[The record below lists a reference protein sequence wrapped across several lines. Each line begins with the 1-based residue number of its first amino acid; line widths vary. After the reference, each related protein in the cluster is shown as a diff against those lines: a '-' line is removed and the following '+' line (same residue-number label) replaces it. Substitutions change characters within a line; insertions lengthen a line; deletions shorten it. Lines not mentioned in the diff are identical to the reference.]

1 MPAVSYVLMTPPP
14 GMSSIV
20 FADTTSLA
28 VDSTGQLTV
37 PLKYLA
43 QAFAAGCYV
52 STFPPNQATQFG
64 NSGAT
69 GAPGTATFA
78 DEGNIYRQIT
88 PAGVTSGVT
97 GTDVVMMVYTL
108 PAGSF
113 DAAGRG
119 LTITSAGACAANA
132 NAKRV
137 KIIYNPTTAVVGA
150 TVSGG
155 TTIADTGSVT
165 STSGQGWNVQ
175 ASVFKYGAA
184 GSNTQE
190 IIHNAAQ
197 MGSVIGPLISPT
209 GVTAVESG
217 AIILAVTCNNTAV
230 GDLLPNWLEINGMN

>member
-1 MPAVSYVLMTPPP
+1 
-14 GMSSIV
+14 MSSII
-20 FADTTSLA
+20 FSDTTSIA
-28 VDSTGQLTV
+28 VDSTGQLTIPV
-37 PLKYLA
+37 KYQS
-43 QAFAAGCYV
+43 QAIAAGCTI
-52 STFPPNQATQFG
+52 STFPPSQQTQFG

-69 GAPGTATFA
+69 GAPTIASFA
-78 DEGNIYRQIT
+78 EEGNVYRQIT

-97 GTDVVMMVYTL
+97 GADVVMMVYSL

-113 DAAGRG
+113 DQANRG
-119 LTITSAGACAANA
+119 LTITASGACASNA

-137 KIIYNPTTAVVGA
+137 KLIYNPTTPTIGA

-197 MGSVIGPLISPT
+197 MGAVIGPLISPT

-217 AIILAVTCNNTAV
+217 AITIALTCNNVAV
-230 GDLLPNWLEINGMN
+230 GDLLPNWLEVNAMN